1 MIGFPPGLV
10 LLEQAALA
18 VWLALAALLG
28 LYGLHRLQHLAWL
41 TRPQPHPEPAPLDPG
56 ALPFVTVQLPVFNER
71 YVVERLIAAAA
82 ALDWPRERLELQVLD
97 DSTDDT
103 TALAEAAA
111 ARARAR
117 GVRVVVLH
125 RSNREGFK
133 AGALAAGLRCARG
146 DFIAVFDADF
156 LPPADFLQ
164 RVVPHLGPG
173 VGMVQARWGHL
184 NEGERWLTRAQSVLL
199 DGHFVV
205 EHTARAR
212 AGRWFNFNG
221 TAGLWRRQAIEDAG
235 GWQGDT
241 LTEDLDLSYR
251 AQLAGW
257 RFVYLPEL
265 VVPAE
270 LPADLAAFQAQQRRW
285 AKGSTQVARK
295 LLPRIWRG
303 PAPLGVKLEA
313 TAHLGANLAYPLSLV
328 LTTLTPLVARS
339 RALQGGLGL
348 AVDTLVFGAAM
359 GSLAL
364 FYAVSQLSQRPPGR
378 RWTEDLER
386 LARVPGV
393 LALGLG
399 MAVGQSRVVL
409 EALRGRPS
417 PFARTPKLGGAGAGG
432 RARYGLQGQ
441 VGWVELGL
449 CAWHALSLGACLG
462 RGQWGSALIAA
473 LFVWGFGGVALGG
486 VRLRPARVSRS
497 WFIQRRRGASRRA
510 RAPPPDGP
518 HAPVEGP
525 REV

>member
-257 RFVYLPEL
+257 RFVYL
-265 VVPAE
+265 
-270 LPADLAAFQAQQRRW
+270 AA
-285 AKGSTQVARK
+285 
-295 LLPRIWRG
+295 
-303 PAPLGVKLEA
+303 
-313 TAHLGANLAYPLSLV
+313 
-328 LTTLTPLVARS
+328 
-339 RALQGGLGL
+339 
-348 AVDTLVFGAAM
+348 
-359 GSLAL
+359 
-364 FYAVSQLSQRPPGR
+364 
-378 RWTEDLER
+378 
-386 LARVPGV
+386 
-393 LALGLG
+393 
-399 MAVGQSRVVL
+399 
-409 EALRGRPS
+409 
-417 PFARTPKLGGAGAGG
+417 G
-432 RARYGLQGQ
+432 RAR
-441 VGWVELGL
+441 
-449 CAWHALSLGACLG
+449 AT
-462 RGQWGSALIAA
+462 
-473 LFVWGFGGVALGG
+473 
-486 VRLRPARVSRS
+486 
-497 WFIQRRRGASRRA
+497 
-510 RAPPPDGP
+510 
-518 HAPVEGP
+518 
-525 REV
+525 